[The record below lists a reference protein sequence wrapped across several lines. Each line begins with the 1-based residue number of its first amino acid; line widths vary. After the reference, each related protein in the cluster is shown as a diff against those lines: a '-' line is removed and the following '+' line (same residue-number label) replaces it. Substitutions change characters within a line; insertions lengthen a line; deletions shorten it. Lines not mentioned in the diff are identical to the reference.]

1 VRSRRL
7 HLKLGD
13 LFRLPLGPDLAGVG
27 QIVAIRSAGY
37 YYFAVFDATR
47 PPDEE
52 PSAVDPRAT
61 SIDLLAL
68 SMDALLHH
76 GYWQVIGNAP
86 VDATIGFPAYK
97 QATAPGVFDVVD
109 HLDGSR
115 RRATPEEAE
124 RLPFRKVV
132 APIRVQHAFEAL
144 HGVRPW
150 SPEYDELRYGDAR
163 PASA

>member
-1 VRSRRL
+1 MRRRRL

-13 LFRLPLGPDLAGVG
+13 LFRLPLSPDLAGVG
-27 QIVAIRSAGY
+27 QIVAIRSAGF
-37 YYFAVFDATR
+37 YYFAVFDATH
-47 PPDEE
+47 PPDGE
-52 PSAVDPRAT
+52 PSVHLPAT

-86 VDATIGFPAYK
+86 VDGTIIFPTYK
-97 QATAPGVFDVVD
+97 EATAPDVFDVVD
-109 HLDGSR
+109 HLDTSR
-115 RRATPEEAE
+115 RRAKPDEADS
-124 RLPFRKVV
+124 LPFRKVV

-144 HGVRPW
+144 HGLRPW
-150 SPEYDELRYGDAR
+150 SPEYDELRYGHAR